1 VCNGRKTRP
10 QVNKREMI
18 LKQLSDMWKNRTLG
32 IPDELFIQNDK
43 VPGPTKEEI
52 RVITISKAR
61 LRQGNYVLDIGCGS
75 GGLTV
80 EAAIQVGFEGKV
92 YSVDD
97 NEAAVKLTCSNVE
110 KFDVQEI
117 VHVSKGKAPDAI
129 VNLPKLDAII
139 IGGTKN
145 LRESI
150 KASFEKLKVGGR
162 IVVNAI
168 LLETATTSLDEFK
181 ALNMK
186 DINVVSVSVAKGK
199 DIGSGTM
206 MLARN
211 PITIVSATK
220 A

>member
-1 VCNGRKTRP
+1 MCNGRKTRP